1 MPLPAA
7 ASGQPRASAAAPRIS
22 PATSRRSMRSNAGSR
37 RSPRR
42 PEFHLERQSRAERL
56 LEVHLER
63 ARAFGACLAGEVQPA
78 APAAAVGFHLNLRSS
93 RLVGGLEAGSATALG
108 APADDLDGDRVL
120 QEPAAALVL
129 PIPARLHLVGKA
141 RRREDAE
148 EHVHLVPGL
157 GCE

>member
-42 PEFHLERQSRAERL
+42 TEFHLERQSRAERL

-63 ARAFGACLAGEVQPA
+63 ARPFGACLEGEVHPA
-78 APAAAVGFHLNLRSS
+78 DLAAVGGFHLDLPFS
-93 RLVGGLEAGSATALG
+93 RLVVGLEAVSAKALG

-129 PIPARLHLVGKA
+129 PIPAHLHLVGKA
-141 RRREDAE
+141 RRR
-148 EHVHLVPGL
+148 
-157 GCE
+157 